1 MSAPSESVVARA
13 AAVSAVLA
21 GVGSGFGLV
30 RDVLVGALYGANRET
45 DAFFVAWTVPEA
57 TAPLLIEGTMA
68 FVMVPAF
75 GRALAAAEARR
86 AERPGEAGEV
96 PDTTDPTREL
106 IEATLLRI
114 VLGLSLVAVLV
125 AVTAPWL
132 IAALAPGLPDPDL
145 ATRCLRAVAVTVPLF
160 GVAGYLAA
168 ALRTHY
174 VFAPPAALNLAYNVG
189 IIATILLTYQW
200 LGVLGAAIGISVG
213 ALLMVAIQLPSA
225 ARVLPRPRTFSLRR
239 TTTLLAFAAFLP
251 VAAHSLARQAQ
262 VLVERFAAAPPA
274 WFGSPLA
281 EGTIS
286 HLNYSQKIAQIP
298 ITLSFMAAAVT
309 FPIFAKSVA
318 SGALDQARRRME
330 IDTAVLGGIAL
341 LVIAYLSIYA
351 PAVVEVLF
359 QRREFD
365 ASDTAAT
372 AAILRVYVLGILG
385 QALVSLLVRPFFTYQ
400 SRIWF
405 PAVAMLW
412 GLLVTV
418 VATFLLVGPFG
429 AQGIAGANA
438 LGITVTAVILAVGAR
453 TRLSTAPSPAA
464 YGRMALLVVPVG
476 IAAAAGLG
484 VHRLLAGTPAVVL
497 AGVGGIVMLVVTG
510 GLVVLALRL
519 QGRRAQKVSGS

>member
-13 AAVSAVLA
+13 AAVSALLA
-21 GVGSGFGLV
+21 GIGSAFGLG
-30 RDVLVGALYGANRET
+30 RDVLVGALFGANQQT

-75 GRALAAAEARR
+75 GRALAAAESAAQGRR
-86 AERPGEAGEV
+86 TGKLDDDG
-96 PDTTDPTREL
+96 DPMREL
-106 IEATLLRI
+106 IEATFLRI
-114 VLGLSLVAVLV
+114 VVGLGLVAVLIAV
-125 AVTAPWL
+125 AAPWL
-132 IAALAPGLPDPDL
+132 IGVLAPGLEDPGL
-145 ATRCLRAVAVTVPLF
+145 ATNCLRAVAVTVPLF
-160 GVAGYLAA
+160 GIAGYLAA
-168 ALRTHY
+168 GLRTHY

-189 IIATILLTYQW
+189 IITTILLTYQW

-213 ALLMVAIQLPSA
+213 AVLMVVIQAPSA
-225 ARVLPRPRTFSLRR
+225 VRRLPMPRTFSLRK

-274 WFGSPLA
+274 WFGAPLA

-286 HLNYSQKIAQIP
+286 HLNYAQKIAQIP

-318 SGALDQARRRME
+318 SGSLHEARRRME

-341 LVIAYLSIYA
+341 LVIAYLSLYA
-351 PAVVEVLF
+351 TPVVEVLF

-365 ASDTAAT
+365 AEDTAAT
-372 AAILRVYVLGILG
+372 AAILHVYVLGILG

-438 LGITVTAVILAVGAR
+438 LGISVTAVILAVGAR
-453 TRLSTAPSPAA
+453 TRLSTAPTLAA
-464 YGRMALLVVPVG
+464 YGRMALLAVPVG
-476 IAAAAGLG
+476 IAALAGLG
-484 VHRLLAGTPAVVL
+484 VHYLLAGAPAIVL
-497 AGVGGIVMLVVTG
+497 AGVGGIVMVAVAC
-510 GLVVLALRL
+510 GLVVLALRWR
-519 QGRRAQKVSGS
+519 GRRALDPGGRP